1 MYNKT
6 ALQSDLT
13 SKLLNLLQV
22 WYHHGVLEDLLGD
35 GIFTVDGEQ
44 WRHQR
49 KSASYQFSTKLLR
62 EFSSS
67 VFKSSAVKLAGIV
80 SEAAISN
87 NIIELQVTC
96 FRRNT

>member
-1 MYNKT
+1 
-6 ALQSDLT
+6 
-13 SKLLNLLQV
+13 
-22 WYHHGVLEDLLGD
+22 LEDLLGD

-96 FRRNT
+96 YPVEYIKGKVNPLSCLIFIFLIGMACS